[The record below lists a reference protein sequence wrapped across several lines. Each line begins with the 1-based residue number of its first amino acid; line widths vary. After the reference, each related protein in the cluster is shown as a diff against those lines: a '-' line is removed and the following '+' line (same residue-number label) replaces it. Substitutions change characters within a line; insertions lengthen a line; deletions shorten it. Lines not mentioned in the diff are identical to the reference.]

1 MNRQNSNK
9 SAEQTNSSLLK
20 NFISNVKSQYDG
32 VSYRHR
38 LLLSRE
44 LKRLESLSDEEKIV
58 DLELKIS
65 QMLDTYKESLK
76 NRIDSLPSVSY
87 DSNLPV
93 AARHDEIVKSIQEN
107 QVVIIAGETG
117 SGKTTQIPKMCLEAG
132 LGIKGLIGHTQPRRI
147 AARAVASRIA
157 SELNESLGQSVGYK
171 VRFTDVTGE
180 NCYIKLMTDGILL
193 AETANDRL
201 LLNYDCIIIDE
212 AHERSLNID
221 FLLGYLKQLL
231 AKRSDLKLII
241 TSATINTQRFSEHFG
256 NAPVIEV
263 SGRTYPVEVK
273 YMPLGVEESL
283 DDEETEE
290 TELDLR
296 NGILR
301 AVKYLFKEHGRADT
315 LVFLPG
321 EREIMD
327 IAAFLKKAHLPN
339 TEILPLYARL
349 ATSEQ
354 NRIFEAHSTVRIVL
368 CTNVAETSLTVPGIR
383 YVIDPGS
390 ARISRYS
397 PKTKVQRLPVE
408 KISKASANQR
418 KGRCGR
424 VSDGVCVRLYSE
436 DDFNSR
442 PDFTDPEIQRTNLAA
457 VILQMVSLRLGSIA
471 VFPFID
477 PPQPRQITD
486 GIRLLEELGAI
497 RESRGLSTEEIR
509 LTRIGEALSKIPADP
524 RLSRMLIEADKEGC
538 LCEVLIIVSALAV
551 MDPRERPLDRQEQ
564 SRQAHHRFDDDK
576 SDFLSYLNLYHY
588 ICDNQKQ
595 MSSSAL
601 KKKLKAEYISY
612 LRVREWFDLLRQL
625 RATCQILKYR
635 FNEKASDY
643 DSIHRAIVSGLL
655 SQIGHYDDNDKSLY
669 LGARGVKFTIHP
681 SSVLCKKKPK
691 WICSQELNETS
702 RLFAKTVATIDPLW
716 IENLAPHLIKRH
728 YGEPYWSKKQGAVLS
743 SMTITLYGLP
753 VVQDRR
759 VQYSHIDEKLC
770 RQLFIRDGLVAG
782 DVELK
787 HQFFRRNLELID
799 EVVHVEDKLRRR
811 DLLSDSTVLEE
822 FYDRRLPENI
832 VSVRHFD
839 KWWREKSKSDPHY
852 LDFSLELVTKDG
864 FDRVTQN
871 DFPEYWEQDKFRLKL
886 SYVFDPTSKDDGV
899 TVHIPLAVVNKINPK
914 EFAYQIRGLR
924 LELLTSLIKSLP
936 KRLRK
941 NLIPAPDYARALME
955 AIEDRKSGDDLYVK
969 CAKELTRMGGE
980 IITESDFDRTLI
992 DKHLLM
998 NFAFEDESGKTVKKG
1013 RNFEALSASVQG
1025 EIREVLHKSVKSPDH
1040 EVKSSS
1046 WVFGTI
1052 PKEKVSRQGSI
1063 EITAYPALTDRG
1075 DGVTLELYDS
1085 KYKQQKA
1092 MWLGQRKLLSLCIK
1106 DPTSYLEKHLPNKSK
1121 LAMYYQPLGSVKEL
1135 INDLMLGTISQI
1147 MKENNAP
1154 CYDEESFNKLYE
1166 KVRSTLN
1173 EKALSLC
1180 THIDRI
1186 LMKTHEIRRLVKGKI
1201 NLAVAYSYKDIA
1213 AHLDS
1218 LVYKGFI
1225 SSTTVEHLSQI
1236 PRYLDAIISRIDKLS
1251 RDVNRDL
1258 LYTRKIEQVQ
1268 ELYKNTVSRYKYQAV
1283 PDDLIEVKW
1292 LIEELRVSYFAQ
1304 QLGVKISV
1312 SDKRIANELKRIL
1325 EDYPEHG

>member
-1 MNRQNSNK
+1 MNRQNTYK
-9 SAEQTNSSLLK
+9 LK
-20 NFISNVKSQYDG
+20 QQFTEDVKSQLDE
-32 VSYRHR
+32 VSLRHR

-44 LKRLESLSDEEKIV
+44 IKKLLAQENSSQIV
-58 DLELKIS
+58 DHKIKIS
-65 QMLDTYKESLK
+65 EQLENYKEHLK
-76 NRIDSLPSVSY
+76 NRKLSIPKVSY

-93 AARHDEIVKSIQEN
+93 ASHRDEIIQAIRDN

-132 LGIKGLIGHTQPRRI
+132 LGIKGMIGHTQPRRI

-157 SELNESLGQSVGYK
+157 AELNEPLGQSVGYK
-171 VRFTDVTGE
+171 VRFTDVTGD

-193 AETANDRL
+193 SETSSDRL

-231 AKRSDLKLII
+231 NKRNDLKVII
-241 TSATINTQRFSEHFG
+241 TSATINTKEFSAHF
-256 NAPVIEV
+256 NDAPVIEV

-273 YMPLGVEESL
+273 YMPMGMEPSSE
-283 DDEETEE
+283 DEETEE
-290 TELDLR
+290 NELDLR

-301 AVKYLFKEHGRADT
+301 ALKHLFKEHGRGDT

-349 ATSEQ
+349 AASEQ
-354 NRIFEAHSTVRIVL
+354 NKIFAPHSTVRVVL
-368 CTNVAETSLTVPGIR
+368 CTNVAETSLTVPSIR
-383 YVIDPGS
+383 YVIDPGT

-397 PKTKVQRLPVE
+397 PRTKVQRLPVE

-424 VSDGVCVRLYSE
+424 VSDGVCVRLYSQE
-436 DDFNSR
+436 DFAAR
-442 PDFTDPEIQRTNLAA
+442 PDFTDPEIKRTNLAA
-457 VILQMVSLRLGSIA
+457 VILQMVSLHLGNIA

-477 PPQPRQITD
+477 PPETRQITD

-497 RESRGLSTEEIR
+497 SDSRGLSTDEIK
-509 LTRIGEALSKIPADP
+509 LTKTGEALSRIPADP
-524 RLSRMLIEADKEGC
+524 RLSRMLIQADREGC

-564 SRQAHHRFDDDK
+564 SRQAHHRFDDEK

-588 ICDNQKQ
+588 ICDTQKQ
-595 MSSSAL
+595 MSASAF
-601 KKKLKAEYISY
+601 KKKLKSEFISY

-625 RATCQILKYR
+625 RATCQVLKYR
-635 FNEKASDY
+635 FNEKPADY
-643 DSIHRAIVSGLL
+643 DSIHRAVLSGLL
-655 SQIGHYDDNDKSLY
+655 SQIGHYDDNDKALY

-681 SSVLCKKKPK
+681 SSVLFKKKTK
-691 WICSQELNETS
+691 WICAQELNETS
-702 RLFAKTVATIDPLW
+702 RLFAKTVAAIDPIW
-716 IENLAPHLIKRH
+716 VESLAMHLIKRH

-743 SMTITLYGLP
+743 SMTISVYGLA
-753 VVQDRR
+753 VVAGRK

-782 DVELK
+782 EIELK
-787 HQFFRRNLELID
+787 HAFFKRNLELID

-811 DLLSDSTVLEE
+811 DLLVDGSVLEE
-822 FYDRRLPENI
+822 FYDKRLPDNI

-839 KWWREKSKSDPHY
+839 KWWREKSKTDPDY
-852 LDFSLELVTKDG
+852 LDFSLELVTKDS
-864 FDRVTQN
+864 FDTVCEA
-871 DFPEYWEQDKFRLKL
+871 DFPEYWIQDKFKLKL

-924 LELLTSLIKSLP
+924 QELLTSLIKSLP

-941 NLIPAPDYARALME
+941 NLIPAPDFAKALME
-955 AIEDRKSGDDLYVK
+955 SIADNTSDDLYVR

-992 DKHLLM
+992 DRHLQML
-998 NFAFEDESGKTVKKG
+998 FAFEDEKGRIIKKG
-1013 RNFEALSASVQG
+1013 RNFEALSACVQG
-1025 EIREVLHKSVKSPDH
+1025 EIREVLHKSVKSTKH
-1040 EVKSSS
+1040 EIKSSS

-1052 PKEKVSRQGSI
+1052 PKEKVSHQGSI

-1085 KYKQQKA
+1085 KYKQQNA

-1106 DPTSYLEKHLPNKSK
+1106 DPTSYLEQHLPNKSK
-1121 LAMYYQPLGSVKEL
+1121 LAMYYQPLGSVKDL
-1135 INDLMLGTISQI
+1135 INDLMLGAISLI
-1147 MKENNAP
+1147 MEENNAP
-1154 CYDEESFNKLYE
+1154 VYDEEGFEKLYE
-1166 KVRSTLN
+1166 KVRAQLN

-1180 THIDRI
+1180 EHIDRI
-1186 LMKTHEIRRLVKGKI
+1186 LLKTHEIKRLLKGKI
-1201 NLAVAYSYKDIA
+1201 NLAVAYSYKDIS

-1225 SSTTVEHLSQI
+1225 SSTKLEHLSQM
-1236 PRYLDAIISRIDKLS
+1236 PRYLDAIILRIEKLS

-1258 LYTRKIEQVQ
+1258 MYTRKIEEIQ
-1268 ELYKNTVSRYKYQAV
+1268 ELYKNTVSRYKNQAI
-1283 PDDLIEVKW
+1283 PNDLTEVKW
-1292 LIEELRVSYFAQ
+1292 MIEELRVSYFAQ

-1312 SDKRIANELKRIL
+1312 SDKRISNELKRIL
-1325 EDYPEHG
+1325 EDYPEHS